1 MGEKKQSWFERL
13 IGIFNLET
21 VHHRTCWL
29 CHKRILKAHK
39 YRHVKA
45 GLFWADQVEHRNC
58 SNPTLGKPYH
68 PEKNLTP
75 ELPFDAPGIPR
86 SVEELSTPIWSEYE
100 DASQEKIDERAALV
114 ADGMDEA
121 SDCGHTSFPVPSRS
135 S

>member
-13 IGIFNLET
+13 IGIFGLAT

-75 ELPFDAPGIPR
+75 ELPFDAPD
-86 SVEELSTPIWSEYE
+86 LE
-100 DASQEKIDERAALV
+100 DKPFVDGNIYPSYRDALQEKTNERAALV

-121 SDCGHTSFPVPSRS
+121 SDCGHTSFPIPSRS